1 MALILS
7 KLTLRKE
14 KFASN
19 IENSLRNLRIRL
31 IGVELSLSS
40 KIESLKLNLLLD
52 LQQEISE
59 FLRDI

>member
-1 MALILS
+1 MTLILS